1 MEHRAIDAG
10 QQPIKPPMRAMCA
23 WHVEFFGTERVMR
36 EAAPGHEAD
45 PETHG
50 VCPDCREKEL
60 NLLALL
66 KSQGER

>member
-10 QQPIKPPMRAMCA
+10 QQRVKLPVRVMCA
-23 WHVEFFGTERVMR
+23 WHAEFFGTERVMR
-36 EAAPGHEAD
+36 EAAPGYEFH

-50 VCPDCREKEL
+50 VCPDCKAAEMAFFK
-60 NLLALL
+60 